1 VSLQTSLM
9 AFSAR
14 ISRSSSLAPRS
25 FKPEGIPMSAANF
38 LIAAMDY
45 LRLLPG
51 SIPLFFLPLP
61 LRYRQNSRCR
71 PACYT
76 FPHREG
82 EWRCKLR
89 EEGYKSLRAGGPW
102 NVHIQGWRY
111 WKQYLQDIPHG
122 PSCPLSSHPPM
133 INGFAQVL
141 WDKLELVF
149 SRIINHKENL
159 FYQIYISINYIFTT
173 VIKI

>member
-1 VSLQTSLM
+1 M

-71 PACYT
+71 PACIHFHIGKENGVANSVRKVIKASELVGHGMYISKAGVIESNT
-76 FPHREG
+76 CKIFRMGPHV
-82 EWRCKLR
+82 L
-89 EEGYKSLRAGGPW
+89 
-102 NVHIQGWRY
+102 IFT
-111 WKQYLQDIPHG
+111 
-122 PSCPLSSHPPM
+122 SSH
-133 INGFAQVL
+133 
-141 WDKLELVF
+141 E
-149 SRIINHKENL
+149 
-159 FYQIYISINYIFTT
+159 
-173 VIKI
+173 